1 MGNYKLKIMLKIFC
15 FLLITISLIECSN
28 VSNSKE
34 ELRINLD
41 ISNRKNEVIG
51 FVTVENS
58 FKKAVTINSFTASVA
73 TLSLEIKESDGI
85 TFEGLGPP
93 LMPPDNIDSYNI
105 TLRQGEQIK
114 IPLNSIQFLV
124 DLPSKDLKIR
134 GKISYKINN
143 KNTVQ
148 IGYSPWVMLN
158 DIK

>member
-1 MGNYKLKIMLKIFC
+1 MLKIFC
-15 FLLITISLIECSN
+15 FLLITTSLIECSN

-73 TLSLEIKESDGI
+73 TLSLEIQDCNGN
-85 TFEGLGPP
+85 TFDGLGPP
-93 LMPPDNIDSYNI
+93 PMPPYNIDNFDI
-105 TLRQGEQIK
+105 TLKQGEDIK
-114 IPLNSIQFLV
+114 IPLNSIQFVV
-124 DLPSKDLKIR
+124 DLPRKDLKIR
-134 GKISYKINN
+134 GKIHYKIDD
-143 KNTVQ
+143 KNTLRTS
-148 IGYSPWVMLN
+148 YSPWVMLN